1 MSLGQRLAWI
11 EGIVTLAALGVAALA
26 TLPAVAIEAHL
37 PGEALKIALVTGLCF
52 SSLYYADLYDFD
64 VPNDLSSVFTRGC
77 RALGVAAI
85 LLAVAGIAAPSMV
98 LGGAFAARAVVVTL
112 VAIVAIR
119 ATAYAL
125 AKRAPFSRR
134 VLILG
139 GGPLADELAEQIR
152 ARPDLTLTLIAVAA
166 DVSPGPEG
174 GVALERTVAA
184 HRVDHI
190 IVTTSDRRGAL
201 PLATL
206 LTCRA
211 RGIRVEEGAT
221 AYERFTRRLPVQ
233 SLNPSA
239 LIFGDGFRVSRVCL
253 VLQRA
258 LSVGVACL
266 GLLVAAPA
274 MAVIAL
280 LIALDSRGPV
290 FFVQERVG
298 LRGRVFRLIKFRT
311 MHVRA
316 EGDDAV
322 WGRDNERRV
331 TRVGRVLR
339 RYRLDEL
346 PQFINILRGDMV
358 LVGPRPEM
366 AGNVATFRAA
376 IPYYDLRHE
385 VRPGLTGW
393 AQIRAGY
400 SMSTEE
406 VTRKLCYDLYYVKH
420 LSLRFDLRILVD
432 TAKFVIAGRRGG

>member
-1 MSLGQRLAWI
+1 MFTLG
-11 EGIVTLAALGVAALA
+11 ALGVA
-26 TLPAVAIEAHL
+26 TLVAMPARPLEHHL
-37 PGEALKIALVTGLCF
+37 GAEALKIGLVTAVCF
-52 SSLYYADLYDFD
+52 SSLYYADLYNFD
-64 VPNDLSSVFTRGC
+64 VPNDLSSVFTRVC
-77 RALGVAAI
+77 RALGVATII
-85 LLAVAGIAAPSMV
+85 LALAGIAAPSIV
-98 LGGAFAARAVVVTL
+98 LGGAFAARAVVVIL
-112 VAIVAIR
+112 VAIVVVR

-125 AKRAPFSRR
+125 AKRAPFSGRA
-134 VLILG
+134 LIVG
-139 GGPLADELAEQIR
+139 SGPLADELAAQIR
-152 ARPDLTLTLIAVAA
+152 SRPDLALTLVHALPEFPRGDDAGAV
-166 DVSPGPEG
+166 
-174 GVALERTVAA
+174 LERLVHAG
-184 HRVDHI
+184 RVDHI
-190 IVTTSDRRGAL
+190 MVTTADRRGAL

-206 LTCRA
+206 VTCRA
-211 RGIRVEEGAT
+211 RGIRVEEGAA

-233 SLNPSA
+233 ALTPSA

-253 VLQRA
+253 ALQRA
-258 LSVGVACL
+258 LS
-266 GLLVAAPA
+266 LLVACVGLVVAGPA

-280 LIALDSRGPV
+280 LVALDSRGPV
-290 FFVQERVG
+290 FFLQERVG
-298 LRGRVFRLIKFRT
+298 LRGQIFRLIKFRT
-311 MHVRA
+311 MRVQA
-316 EGDDAV
+316 DGTDAV
-322 WGRDNERRV
+322 WSRDNESRI

-346 PQFINILRGDMV
+346 PQFLNILRGDMV

-366 AGNVATFRAA
+366 AGNVATFSRT